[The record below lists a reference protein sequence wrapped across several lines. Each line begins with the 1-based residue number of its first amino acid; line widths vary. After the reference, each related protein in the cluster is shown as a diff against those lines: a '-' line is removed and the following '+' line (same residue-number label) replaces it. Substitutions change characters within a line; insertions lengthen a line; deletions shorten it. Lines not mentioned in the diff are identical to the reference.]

1 MCTKF
6 HCTSRD
12 MAILACMCGSRG
24 VCVRAGSTNRE
35 CTQRGSGSSGGY
47 RSGSSGGY
55 SGGSS
60 GSYSGGYSCSGSR
73 SSDDNNSNNNDNNN
87 NDNSIK
93 DKNR

>member
-12 MAILACMCGSRG
+12 MAILACMCRSRG
-24 VCVRAGSTNRE
+24 VCVRAASNRE
-35 CTQRGSGSSGGY
+35 CTRRG
-47 RSGSSGGY
+47 SGSSGGY

-73 SSDDNNSNNNDNNN
+73 SSDDNNSNNNDHNN